1 MIWSKEETL
10 PKSEMRSLQT
20 ARLKE
25 IIERVYYLV
34 PFYKKKFDE
43 CGISPDSVKSLD
55 DLQKLPFTKKQDL
68 RDNYPYGMFAVPM
81 GEIVRI
87 HSSSGTTGKPTVVG
101 YTESDMNIWAE
112 VMARAFRMG
121 GVTSQDIMQN
131 SHGYGL
137 FTGGLGFHAAA
148 EKMKVAVIPSST
160 GFTSRQLLLLKDFGA
175 TALTATPSFALHL
188 AEVAKNEGYDIK
200 RDFNLR
206 VGFFGAEPTS
216 IGMKEEIARVW
227 GIEYHEIY
235 GMSEIIG
242 PGVGCNCNHTKLL
255 HFQEDHFYPEII
267 DPKSGEVLPEGERG
281 ELVVTTLTKQ
291 ALPLIRYRTGDITT
305 LTRVPCKCGRTTAR
319 IESILGRSDDMLLI
333 GGVNVFPSQIEHV
346 LSTIK
351 GIALHYQI
359 IAKKKG
365 YLDKLEIDVE
375 VDESIMADD
384 VARLETLKANISK
397 ALLNNLYINV
407 EVKLVAPKS
416 IARSEGKSVRVID
429 ERGKQ

>member
-10 PKSEMRSLQT
+10 SKSELKTLQSE
-20 ARLKE
+20 RLKE

-34 PFYKKKFDE
+34 PLYKKKFDE
-43 CGISPDSVKSLD
+43 CGITPEAIKSLD

-101 YTESDMNIWAE
+101 YTQSDMNVWAE

-121 GVTSQDIMQN
+121 GVTSSDIMQN

-175 TALTATPSFALHL
+175 TVLTATPSFALHL

-200 RDFNLR
+200 KDFKLR
-206 VGFFGAEPTS
+206 AGFFGAEPTS
-216 IGMKEEIARVW
+216 IGMKDEIAKVW

-235 GMSEIIG
+235 GISEIIG
-242 PGVGCNCNHTKLL
+242 PGVACNCNYSRLL
-255 HFQEDHFYPEII
+255 HIQEDHFYPEII
-267 DPKSGEVLPEGERG
+267 NPKTLEVLPDGERG

-291 ALPLIRYRTGDITT
+291 ALPLVRYRTGDITSI
-305 LTRVPCKCGRTTAR
+305 TRVPCKCGRTTAR
-319 IESILGRSDDMLLI
+319 IESIAGRSDDMLLI

-346 LSTIK
+346 LSTIE

-365 YLDKLEIDVE
+365 HLDKLEIDVE
-375 VDESIMADD
+375 VDESIMVDD
-384 VARLETLKANISK
+384 VARLESLRAVISK

-407 EVKLVAPKS
+407 DVKLVAPKS
-416 IARSEGKSVRVID
+416 IERSEGKSVRVID
-429 ERGKQ
+429 ERKK

>member
-10 PKSEMRSLQT
+10 SKSEMRRLQT
-20 ARLKE
+20 TRLKE
-25 IIERVYYLV
+25 VVERVYHLV
-34 PFYKKKFDE
+34 PFYKKLFDKH
-43 CGISPDSVKSLD
+43 GISPDSVKSPD

-101 YTESDMNIWAE
+101 YTESDMNVWAE

-175 TALTATPSFALHL
+175 TVLTATPSFALHL

-200 RDFNLR
+200 RDFRLKA
-206 VGFFGAEPTS
+206 GFFGAEPTS
-216 IGMKEEIARVW
+216 IGMKEEIAKVW

-242 PGVGCNCNHTKLL
+242 PGVGCNCTHTRLL

-267 DPKSGEVLPEGERG
+267 DPKTLEVLPEGERG

-291 ALPLIRYRTGDITT
+291 ALPLIRYKTGDITSI
-305 LTRVPCKCGRTTAR
+305 TRVPCKCGRTTAR
-319 IESILGRSDDMLLI
+319 IESIVGRSDDMLLI

-346 LSTIK
+346 LSTIE

-365 YLDKLEIDVE
+365 YLDKLEIDIE
-375 VDESIMADD
+375 VDESIMVDD
-384 VARLETLKANISK
+384 VAKLESLKSTISK
-397 ALLNNLYINV
+397 ALLNSLYINV

-416 IARSEGKSVRVID
+416 IERSEGKSVRVID
-429 ERGKQ
+429 ERRK